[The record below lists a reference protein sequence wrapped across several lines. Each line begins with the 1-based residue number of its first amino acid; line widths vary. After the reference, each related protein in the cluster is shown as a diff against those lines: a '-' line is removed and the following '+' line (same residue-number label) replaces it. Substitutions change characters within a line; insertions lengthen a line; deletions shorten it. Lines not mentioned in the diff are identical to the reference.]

1 MVRCDADDRCHTVVK
16 ACRAKSFHVA
26 ATLTSNRS
34 LCKHGWKLTAGRDGQ
49 HQCRRHRTAPLAL
62 VKPHGAVR
70 DRDLEAGW
78 RHVSKL
84 GARQVVCSRHGTA
97 NKLLGLVTD
106 APAVS
111 AAGLIQAYDR
121 RWEIAPWLKDPQP

>member
-1 MVRCDADDRCHTVVK
+1 
-16 ACRAKSFHVA
+16 
-26 ATLTSNRS
+26 
-34 LCKHGWKLTAGRDGQ
+34 
-49 HQCRRHRTAPLAL
+49 
-62 VKPHGAVR
+62 VR

-84 GARQVVCSRHGTA
+84 GARQVVCSRHGAA

-121 RWEIAPWLKDPQP
+121 RWEIAPWLKDPKP